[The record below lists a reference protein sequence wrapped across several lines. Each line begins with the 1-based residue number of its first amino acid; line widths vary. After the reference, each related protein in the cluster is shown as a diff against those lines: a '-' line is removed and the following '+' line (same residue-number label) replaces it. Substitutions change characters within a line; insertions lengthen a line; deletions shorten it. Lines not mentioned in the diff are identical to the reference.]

1 MPDSISSSTHPV
13 GIIICP
19 GTSRTT
25 GAPFWAYVWSVER
38 EPDRPPWHRRMPEA
52 HRPDP
57 PDLEPR

>member
-25 GAPFWAYVWSVER
+25 GSRFWAYIWSADR
-38 EPDRPPWHRRMPEA
+38 EPDGRPWVRRVPE
-52 HRPDP
+52 PQPPP
-57 PDLEPR
+57 PDLDRP